1 MAANIQQLH
10 EQCEEL
16 RVQCE
21 EERLQRRNDRAR
33 DDAAAG
39 PPLTAHDRFCRDAA
53 REQEDMTWGYIYSQ
67 HIMLLEDEIRTL
79 TAAQEASSRRRP
91 AEWDV
96 AASHASSRR
105 RVAERDGAAAQRN
118 GAAAQEDAPVDED
131 APVHEDATF
140 ECRLCFEVSTDNH
153 ALVPCGHYNL
163 CESCVRRVQVCP
175 FCRDDFTSR
184 LKLH

>member
-16 RVQCE
+16 RAQRE
-21 EERLQRRNDRAR
+21 EERLQRKHDRAR
-33 DDAAAG
+33 DDSVAG
-39 PPLTAHDRFCRDAA
+39 PPLTAYDRFSRDAERA
-53 REQEDMTWGYIYSQ
+53 AEDMHWGSIYTQ
-67 HIMLLEDEIRTL
+67 HIMLIEAEIRTL

-140 ECRLCFEVSTDNH
+140 ECRLCLEESTDNY

-163 CESCVRRVQVCP
+163 CESCVRRVQECP

>member
-10 EQCEEL
+10 AQCEEL
-16 RVQCE
+16 RAQCE
-21 EERLQRRNDRAR
+21 EERLQRRHDRAR
-33 DDAAAG
+33 DDAAG
-39 PPLTAHDRFCRDAA
+39 PPPTAHDRFCRDAA
-53 REQEDMTWGYIYSQ
+53 RAQEDMAWNWEYRQ
-67 HIMLLEDEIRTL
+67 HIMVIEGEIRRL
-79 TAAQEASSRRRP
+79 AAAQEDASSRRRP

-105 RVAERDGAAAQRN
+105 RVAERN
-118 GAAAQEDAPVDED
+118 GAAAQEDAPVED

-140 ECRLCFEVSTDNH
+140 ECRLCLEVSTDNH

-163 CESCVRRVQVCP
+163 CESCVGRVQVCP